1 MGFNQEQWISPR
13 KLGGTMINGS
23 FMDDYTYDIPMT
35 NDDFMGV
42 EWVVMMIHLQT

>member
-1 MGFNQEQWISPR
+1 MAHLWI
-13 KLGGTMINGS
+13 I
-23 FMDDYTYDIPMT
+23 IPMT